1 LETRASFVF
10 PTAPQSALIRLDL
23 PTFDRPEN
31 LFTIRQD
38 GIPRP
43 QLFPTFVTR
52 SRGTKDQ
59 DTYAISGTPSVGHCT
74 RAAAPRRNVTFLKR
88 DAAWR
93 DFDIGHKTHGQ
104 AHSSQHSYPP
114 SRSQGT
120 LSIAATSWSPGRV
133 SVVSARPLRS
143 RLAQSDKGLQ
153 SPDSLSHQPGGRRC
167 VGRARVL
174 TA

>member
-43 QLFPTFVTR
+43 QLFPTYVTR

-114 SRSQGT
+114 SRSQET
-120 LSIAATSWSPGRV
+120 LSIAATSWPPGRV
-133 SVVSARPLRS
+133 SVVQSALAWRKVINGSNHRI
-143 RLAQSDKGLQ
+143 RLVT
-153 SPDSLSHQPGGRRC
+153 SLVTGGRRC